1 MFQRIRN
8 LKEYLVTRRPPTNFQ
23 LNFSVATSFVGLV
36 TGLITLQRFLIEK
49 RNAKERR
56 LDKTVNAAID
66 KIITKFERTEV
77 TNSLYFISKYQRRV
91 LAAPSFPYSLFYKKP
106 DESEWPS
113 IWYRE
118 KLQGKEEALV
128 VENLKKNLKGFF
140 YFLKYSYERNP
151 ERKDAFQELLHD
163 DPVNKDIVK
172 KFLKLVEPLDI
183 EKCSKEE
190 NCIWERDAP
199 HIYEWLRK
207 IYNIEL
213 KD

>member
-1 MFQRIRN
+1 
-8 LKEYLVTRRPPTNFQ
+8 LKEYLFTRRPPTNFQ
-23 LNFSVATSFVGLV
+23 LNFSVATSFVGLL
-36 TGLITLQRFLIEK
+36 TGVITLDRFLKEK

-56 LDKTVNAAID
+56 LDKNVNIAID
-66 KIITKFERTEV
+66 KIVTKFERVEV

-106 DESEWPS
+106 QESEWPS

-118 KLQGKEEALV
+118 KNQGMEEALQV
-128 VENLKKNLKGFF
+128 DILKKNLKGFF

-151 ERKDAFQELLHD
+151 ERKEFFNEVLHD

-172 KFLKLVEPLDI
+172 KFLNLVEPLDI
-183 EKCSKEE
+183 ENCLKEE

-207 IYNIEL
+207 IYKTEL